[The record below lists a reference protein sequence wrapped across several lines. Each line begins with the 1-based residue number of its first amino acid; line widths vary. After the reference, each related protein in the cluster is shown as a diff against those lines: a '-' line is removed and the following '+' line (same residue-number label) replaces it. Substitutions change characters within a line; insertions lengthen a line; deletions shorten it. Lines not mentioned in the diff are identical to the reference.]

1 MGVQKDLIEAGD
13 GKTFPT
19 GGDTVE
25 LHYIGS
31 LSETGVIF
39 DSSIDRGK
47 PLITQI
53 GTGRVIKGFDIGV
66 LQMSLGEKAILH
78 ISSDFAY
85 GAKGWKVDGNSDYVI
100 PPNADLEYEVHLLRT
115 FPTPPARLPPRETPL
130 REPHDRQYDR
140 YDRDFG
146 SSSSFDRD
154 AFRRRAA
161 AKEPAKAAPKKEP
174 EKPRRLWEI
183 PKEERIFNVGTRV
196 QIFGLTSDT
205 GKKLNGKVGE
215 IVEVEEIKGRY
226 QVKLPNDDNPK
237 SVAPDKIRLA
247 GPDARW
253 SSGDLARIV
262 VHPKGDDSE
271 AHPDDG
277 ALCYLLRSAILP
289 KKKKDEDSDQ
299 PEKPKPK
306 PEDVNWYVDVNG
318 LPLAVKC
325 KYLRVCTQKDDDD
338 PKGILSWSWSSI
350 ILVGFCIAVT
360 VIFLLGSGL
369 VVVQVT
375 AARIDQSTAP
385 LGIEVAMLALGTPM
399 FAVVWMV
406 GAIGGGYVLHAP
418 IRDPRVYCLSLHE
431 LSVGVTSARSLCR
444 IAFVS
449 IAMLLSGMFLMH
461 QELVLPHLPGG
472 RTGPKGTEFISFGLA
487 AAAGVAVQ
495 GVFPWEIKSTWSTYI
510 HYSGYLVFLVSIYFF
525 MRSAGPLYSPELY
538 VPTVT
543 EEGNEDFSEAVDVAT
558 SSKLLQH
565 EFVRKILWVRHD
577 ILMRL
582 PPATLIFPLMV
593 RLWESSSKK
602 DRPDKETSVSS
613 PTMRNAMGL
622 AQWLAV
628 LNFAAIFMSYGPEI
642 AVAALLPRPSDDPL
656 GGFS

>member
-431 LSVGVTSARSLCR
+431 LSSLPYRVCVNCYAPFRNVFNASR
-444 IAFVS
+444 IG
-449 IAMLLSGMFLMH
+449 IAD
-461 QELVLPHLPGG
+461 LPGG